1 MDALLIFT
9 TTLSIGTLVL
19 CLYTDLSHEKEERTM
34 LKLIRQHDEI
44 VHHMINIIELL
55 EQRIKKLEEEVKKG
69 ENDGRT
75 NYKILSKV

>member
-44 VHHMINIIELL
+44 MRRITNCMGLL

-69 ENDGRT
+69 ENDG
-75 NYKILSKV
+75 

>member
-1 MDALLIFT
+1 MDALLIFK

-19 CLYTDLSHEKEERTM
+19 CFYTDLSHEKEERTM

-44 VHHMINIIELL
+44 MRHMTNIIELL

-69 ENDGRT
+69 ENDGRMD
-75 NYKILSKV
+75 KG